1 MNNFDLISQLFI
13 IFFASS
19 FLSLIL
25 ILIFKKL
32 FYKINILDN
41 PEKYWKKRKPIPYS
55 MWVVFFIWFFTISY
69 FFVNYNYKLGLIW
82 IFWLII
88 TTISF
93 LDDRLNVSPKIR
105 LIIQITIWAIIWL
118 TSIKIGYVS
127 NIFWGI
133 INLET
138 YNFQLFWL
146 TIYIIP
152 LIFTIIW
159 YVFVFNSLNWS
170 DWIQWN
176 TSWVSFI
183 SFLILFLLWV
193 ILFNREFDYD
203 LINNAEFIMKTSLI
217 LVWIILPFWYFDFK
231 EKILMWDSWTMFLGF
246 MLATLAIISWGK
258 VATVL
263 VVFWIYSV
271 DAVHVILRRV
281 LNWKNPLK
289 WWDFIHLHDRLLKIW
304 LTRNQ
309 ILFTIY
315 SLSLLFWLTWL
326 FLEKTW
332 KMIVFW
338 IIVVI
343 VIFINKI
350 FESIL
355 PLKKKKNEK

>member
-41 PEKYWKKRKPIPYS
+41 PEKYGKKRKPIPYS
-55 MWVVFFIWFFTISY
+55 MGVVFFIGFFTISY

-82 IFWLII
+82 IFGLII

-105 LIIQITIWAIIWL
+105 LIIQITIGAIIGL

-127 NIFWGI
+127 NIFGGI

-138 YNFQLFWL
+138 YNFQLFGL

-170 DWIQWN
+170 DGIQGN
-176 TSWVSFI
+176 TSGVSFI
-183 SFLILFLLWV
+183 SFLILFLLGV

-217 LVWIILPFWYFDFK
+217 LVGIILPFWYFDFK
-231 EKILMWDSWTMFLGF
+231 EKILMGDSGTMFLGF
-246 MLATLAIISWGK
+246 MLATLAIISGGK
-258 VATVL
+258 IATVL
-263 VVFWIYSV
+263 VVFGIYSV
-271 DAVHVILRRV
+271 DAVYVILRRV
-281 LNWKNPLK
+281 LSGKNPLK
-289 WWDFIHLHDRLLKIW
+289 GGDFIHLHDRLLKIG

-315 SLSLLFWLTWL
+315 SLSLLFGLTGL
-326 FLEKTW
+326 FLEKTG
-332 KMIVFW
+332 KMIVFG